1 MKLKHLILAATA
13 LLTAT
18 AATAQINEIT
28 RAVLGAYDET
38 LRQDP
43 NDYVTLY
50 RRGVE
55 YCRLGR
61 YQAAMEDVDK
71 ALKLTPSK
79 EPDMLMHLYS
89 LKADIYIGLDDL
101 DKALEYTDKAL
112 IIDPKSF
119 SETYKKGNILL
130 EQKKS
135 DEAFSTFQ
143 SLLRLQSR
151 SQEAM
156 YGMARAS
163 VQRGALDD
171 ANRYINDM
179 KEAAPSSA
187 TTYCRI
193 GDVLCEMG
201 NNEKG
206 VINYITGFSMAD
218 GSMRPINSLR
228 RVADTD
234 YPAFKSG
241 FEYAESQSRESAPT
255 LKYIRGVISSQT
267 GHYDDAYEA
276 LTSLQATEPTAG
288 LLSHLASVCLHLN
301 KLAEARSYADRAI
314 TMAAGGDI
322 PVEALLVKSA
332 AEIAS
337 GSPASA
343 LLSASKAYNSSNPD
357 PEVLMAQAKAAI
369 AAGES
374 KQALDALNELVLN
387 DAEAVDALLL
397 RSYVKKYMLN
407 DDKGAKADL
416 QRAAKSSVTTF
427 PQVGCKA
434 LAETLSGKTL
444 DGQSTLEKAL
454 ARDSSPSALVSAAVY
469 YAQTGN
475 RAKADE
481 FLKRATDAGYEDIFF
496 METDRTPY
504 LSLSAKK

>member
-1 MKLKHLILAATA
+1 MKLKHLILAAAA
-13 LLTAT
+13 LFTAT
-18 AATAQINEIT
+18 AANAQINEIT

-119 SETYKKGNILL
+119 AETYKKGNILL

-135 DEAFSTFQ
+135 DEAFNTFQ

-163 VQRGALDD
+163 VQRGAIDD
-171 ANRYINDM
+171 ANLYINDM

-193 GDVLCEMG
+193 GDVLCDMG
-201 NNEKG
+201 ENEKG
-206 VINYITGFSMAD
+206 VINYITGFSMTD
-218 GSMRPINSLR
+218 NSNRPINSLR

-267 GHYDDAYEA
+267 GHYDDAFEA
-276 LTSLQATEPTAG
+276 LTSLQSTEPTVG
-288 LLSHLASVCLHLN
+288 LLSHLADVCLHLN
-301 KLAEARSYADRAI
+301 KLPEARNYADRAI
-314 TMAAGGDI
+314 TMSAGNDT
-322 PVEALLVKSA
+322 PVGALLVKSA
-332 AEIAS
+332 TEIAS

-357 PEVLMAQAKAAI
+357 PNVLMAQAKAAI

-374 KQALDALNELVLN
+374 KAALDAMNELILN

-397 RSYVKKYMLN
+397 RAYVKKYMLN
-407 DDKGAKADL
+407 DDKGAKGDL
-416 QRAAKSSVTTF
+416 QRAAKSTATTF
-427 PQVGCKA
+427 PQVGYKA

-444 DGQSTLEKAL
+444 DGQSTLGKAL
-454 ARDSSPSALVSAAVY
+454 TRDSSPEALVTAAVY

-481 FLKRATDAGYEDIFF
+481 FLKKATDAGYEDIFF
-496 METDRTPY
+496 IETDRTPY
-504 LSLSAKK
+504 LSLSTKK

>member
-50 RRGVE
+50 
-55 YCRLGR
+55 RLGR

-119 SETYKKGNILL
+119 AETYKKGNILL

-469 YAQTGN
+469 YAQSGN

>member
-1 MKLKHLILAATA
+1 M
-13 LLTAT
+13 
-18 AATAQINEIT
+18 
-28 RAVLGAYDET
+28 
-38 LRQDP
+38 
-43 NDYVTLY
+43 
-50 RRGVE
+50 
-55 YCRLGR
+55 
-61 YQAAMEDVDK
+61 
-71 ALKLTPSK
+71 
-79 EPDMLMHLYS
+79 
-89 LKADIYIGLDDL
+89 
-101 DKALEYTDKAL
+101 
-112 IIDPKSF
+112 
-119 SETYKKGNILL
+119 
-130 EQKKS
+130 
-135 DEAFSTFQ
+135 
-143 SLLRLQSR
+143 
-151 SQEAM
+151 
-156 YGMARAS
+156 
-163 VQRGALDD
+163 QRGALDD

-469 YAQTGN
+469 YAQSGN